1 MDQSG
6 VDDKST
12 AAAVGEQAEKEQ
24 PVPAGAGY
32 RPGMAMRMGL
42 GFAAI
47 AIAMLAANLVTQNST
62 RNARERMR
70 QLVVDHEPVVHA
82 TENLAGAIAIYER
95 AVIDQAERGAVPL
108 THVEAASQRL
118 AEASAAYTKLVKQR
132 TNSEIHTL
140 QFSRELEEFRS
151 GGGLLVRRSAAQRQ
165 RMQDYWSKFRQ
176 LEKWLSAPQE
186 RAARFA
192 GGVFASES
200 LLELSRALS
209 VVRERVSAAMNSRGP
224 IALQPIVASESAFR
238 AALDKY
244 TGNLAKLEGDQWVAQ
259 VAERSRGLQ
268 STRRAI
274 FDVNADLQQQSVGFR
289 DQGAVL
295 SAAVLTQLV
304 EPARVALANADEL
317 AASAAAQADRE
328 LTWGSIMVLLLL
340 LGISYITVISV
351 TSPLRGLTRATR
363 RLAGG
368 EIRTRVPRGGVRE
381 MDALAAA
388 FNQMAQ
394 QLEKAETEVRSQ
406 QAQLE
411 ARVVER
417 TRELQHLANHDPL
430 TQLPNRRQLFAHL
443 DAALERA
450 RLGQSHVAL
459 LFIDL
464 DNFKTIND
472 SLGHAFGDCVL
483 QAVGERLRQNTIF
496 ANSFSA
502 RLGGDEFTVVFEG
515 LSATDAQR
523 VSAAALEE
531 FQRSLSVHGRELR
544 LSVSVGAGVFPD
556 HADDAQSLLRAA
568 DVALFRAKELGRN
581 RASLFTP
588 ELLEAASSRFRTE
601 QALRRAI
608 ERREFDLL
616 YQPEVCFETFTTQTV
631 EALLRWHHPDGQV
644 LAPGDFLDVAEQSG
658 LNMEISDWVL
668 QTAIQTAASWHC
680 GAWPQA
686 RVAVNI
692 SAQQLLGV
700 DFVKRLESL
709 LDQYGLPAKCLE
721 LELTENVIQTGAAT
735 IAVLHQ
741 LRELGISIALDDF
754 GIGYSS
760 LTSLEQLPLTRV
772 KIDRSLIASVD
783 TGMRSPAI
791 VRSIIG
797 LSRSLGLQVTAEG
810 VERLS
815 QLGQLLTDRGVQVQ
829 GFLVC
834 RPLAVA
840 KVPAFVAASSQHLQ
854 ELRRSAASLEQ
865 DVDATGSVRALRTA
879 TARPSRVGK
888 SSAENQ

>member
-1 MDQSG
+1 MNQSG
-6 VDDKST
+6 MNAKP
-12 AAAVGEQAEKEQ
+12 AAGQAA
-24 PVPAGAGY
+24 PAAQARY
-32 RPGMAMRMGL
+32 RPGMAMRMAL
-42 GFAAI
+42 GFTAI
-47 AIAMLAANLVTQNST
+47 AIAILAANLVTQNST

-70 QLVVDHEPVVHA
+70 QLVIEHEPVVHA
-82 TENLAGAIAIYER
+82 AENLAGAIAIYER
-95 AVIDQAERGAVPL
+95 AVIDRAERGAVPL
-108 THVEAASQRL
+108 NHVEVASQRVAQATDAFTTTARQISSDELQVQRL
-118 AEASAAYTKLVKQR
+118 AQ
-132 TNSEIHTL
+132 
-140 QFSRELEEFRS
+140 ELEEFRS
-151 GGGLLVRRSAAQRQ
+151 GGEVLVRRSGAQRD
-165 RMQDYWSKFRQ
+165 RVRDYWSKFRQ
-176 LEKWLSAPQE
+176 LEGLVSAPQD
-186 RAARFA
+186 RATRFA

-200 LLELSRALS
+200 VLALSRSLGT
-209 VVRERVSAAMNSRGP
+209 VREHVSAAMTSRGP
-224 IALQPIVASESAFR
+224 IALQPIVAGESAFK
-238 AALDKY
+238 AALLTHID
-244 TGNLAKLEGDQWVAQ
+244 NLTKMEGEQWVVQ
-259 VAERSRGLQ
+259 VNERFRALQ
-268 STRRAI
+268 SARRAI
-274 FDVNADLQQQSVGFR
+274 FDANVDLQRQSLQFR
-289 DQGAVL
+289 DQGAAL
-295 SAAVLTQLV
+295 SASVLTQLV
-304 EPARVALANADEL
+304 EPARAALANADEL
-317 AASAAAQADRE
+317 AASAATQADRE
-328 LTWGSIMVLLLL
+328 LTWGSIAVLLLL
-340 LGISYITVISV
+340 LGISSITVISV
-351 TSPLRGLTRATR
+351 TSPLRRLTDATR

-368 EIRTRVPRGGVRE
+368 AIRTRVPRGGVRE
-381 MDALAAA
+381 IDLLAGA
-388 FNQMAQ
+388 FNQMAE
-394 QLEKAETEVRSQ
+394 QLEKAETEVRSH

-411 ARVVER
+411 ARVAER
-417 TRELQHLANHDPL
+417 THELQHLANHDPL

-450 RLGQSHVAL
+450 RRNGSRVAL

-464 DNFKTIND
+464 DNFKMIND
-472 SLGHAFGDCVL
+472 SLGHAFGDRVL
-483 QAVGERLRQNTIF
+483 QAVGDRLRQNTTF

-515 LSATDAQR
+515 LSVVGDAER

-581 RASLFTP
+581 RGSLFTP

-608 ERREFDLL
+608 ERGEFDLL

-644 LAPGDFLDVAEQSG
+644 LSPGDFLDVAEQSG

-668 QTAIQTAASWHC
+668 RTAIQTAASWY
-680 GAWPQA
+680 AASWPQA

-700 DFVKRLESL
+700 DFVERLELL

-721 LELTENVIQTGAAT
+721 LELTENVLQTGTAT
-735 IAVLHQ
+735 IAVLHR

-760 LTSLEQLPLTRV
+760 LTSLERLPLTRV
-772 KIDRSLIASVD
+772 KIDRSLIASID
-783 TGMRSPAI
+783 TGTRSPAI

-829 GFLVC
+829 GFLVS

-840 KVPAFVAASSQHLQ
+840 KIPAFVEASPQHLE
-854 ELRRSAASLEQ
+854 ELLHSAPASEQ
-865 DVDATGSVRALRTA
+865 GIETTGSVRALRTIA
-879 TARPSRVGK
+879 LRQARAGKTPS
-888 SSAENQ
+888 ENT

>member
-1 MDQSG
+1 MNQSG
-6 VDDKST
+6 MNGES
-12 AAAVGEQAEKEQ
+12 AAGQAAQ
-24 PVPAGAGY
+24 ARY
-32 RPGMAMRMGL
+32 RPGMAMRMAL
-42 GFAAI
+42 GFTAI
-47 AIAMLAANLVTQNST
+47 AIAILAANLVTQNST

-70 QLVVDHEPVVHA
+70 QLVIKHEPVVHA
-82 TENLAGAIAIYER
+82 AENLAGAIAIYER
-95 AVIDQAERGAVPL
+95 VVIDRAERGAVPL
-108 THVEAASQRL
+108 NHVEAASQRM
-118 AEASAAYTKLVKQR
+118 AQATNAFTMTARQISSDEAQVQQLSQ
-132 TNSEIHTL
+132 
-140 QFSRELEEFRS
+140 ELEEFRS
-151 GGGLLVRRSAAQRQ
+151 GGEVLVRRSSAQRD
-165 RMQDYWSKFRQ
+165 RVRDYWSKFRQ
-176 LEKWLSAPQE
+176 LEGLIRAPQD
-186 RAARFA
+186 RATRFA

-200 LLELSRALS
+200 VLALSRSLGT
-209 VVRERVSAAMNSRGP
+209 VREHVSAAMTSRGP
-224 IALQPIVASESAFR
+224 IALQPIVAGESAFK
-238 AALDKY
+238 AALVAHID
-244 TGNLAKLEGDQWVAQ
+244 NLTKMEGEQWVVQ
-259 VAERSRGLQ
+259 VNERFRALQ
-268 STRRAI
+268 NARRAI
-274 FDVNADLQQQSVGFR
+274 FDANVDLQRQSLQFR
-289 DQGAVL
+289 DQGAAL
-295 SAAVLTQLV
+295 SASVLTQLV
-304 EPARVALANADEL
+304 EPARAALANADEL
-317 AASAAAQADRE
+317 AASAAMQADRE
-328 LTWGSIMVLLLL
+328 LTLGSIAVLLLL
-340 LGISYITVISV
+340 LGISFITVISV
-351 TSPLRGLTRATR
+351 TSPLRRLTQATR

-368 EIRTRVPRGGVRE
+368 AIRTRVPRGGVRE
-381 MDALAAA
+381 IDLLAGA
-388 FNQMAQ
+388 FNQMAE
-394 QLEKAETEVRSQ
+394 QLEKAETEVRSH

-411 ARVVER
+411 ARVAER
-417 TRELQHLANHDPL
+417 THELQHLANHDPL

-450 RLGQSHVAL
+450 RRNGARVAL

-464 DNFKTIND
+464 DNFKMIND
-472 SLGHAFGDCVL
+472 SLGHAFGDRVL
-483 QAVGERLRQNTIF
+483 QAVGDRLRQNATF

-515 LSATDAQR
+515 LSVVGDAER

-581 RASLFTP
+581 RGSLFTP

-608 ERREFDLL
+608 ERGEFDLL

-644 LAPGDFLDVAEQSG
+644 LSPGDFLDVAEQSG

-668 QTAIQTAASWHC
+668 RTAIQTAASWYA
-680 GAWPQA
+680 GSWPQA

-700 DFVKRLESL
+700 DFVERLELL

-721 LELTENVIQTGAAT
+721 LELTENVLQTGTAT
-735 IAVLHQ
+735 IAVLHR

-760 LTSLEQLPLTRV
+760 LTSLERLPLTRV
-772 KIDRSLIASVD
+772 KIDRSLIASID
-783 TGMRSPAI
+783 MGMRSPAI

-840 KVPAFVAASSQHLQ
+840 KIPAFVEASPQYLE
-854 ELRRSAASLEQ
+854 ELLHSAPASEQ
-865 DVDATGSVRALRTA
+865 GIETTGSVRALRTIA
-879 TARPSRVGK
+879 LRQARAGKTPS
-888 SSAENQ
+888 ENT